1 MKRILVK
8 ALAANMYS
16 PAVGLSITTGENIR
30 PEELIGKEF
39 TGWAM
44 DNPAVVNTLKDM
56 GIDARMSEKYV
67 DHEGN
72 TKTKQVYVQSV
83 GDEIYAILDPEGKY
97 INQFKDQEKLPDGYV
112 ITCKKYV
119 VTDTR
124 KRSFLERLYSF
135 LKRLWRRLFHKTK
148 TV

>member
-44 DNPAVVNTLKDM
+44 DNPAVVNTLRDM

-83 GDEIYAILDPEGKY
+83 GD
-97 INQFKDQEKLPDGYV
+97 
-112 ITCKKYV
+112 
-119 VTDTR
+119 
-124 KRSFLERLYSF
+124 
-135 LKRLWRRLFHKTK
+135 
-148 TV
+148 